1 MAVAVKTCGKREV
14 EECLEEFL
22 QEHGWK
28 RIEVM
33 GDGNC
38 FFRAVAE
45 HYKMAGISH
54 PPDYTELRQRVADF
68 IEYKVGSGDPD
79 LPSTIVGLEITKRNE
94 KKGVDPFEIIERSI
108 SKLREDRVWKIPIFE
123 LVPSNMA
130 QALGVNINIYDSR
143 SYKNPKKEVWAIV
156 NGIKE
161 YRMTEFQPTKIEVNH
176 LVPDAPSP
184 IHINLL
190 RVYEGHYDL
199 LWPSNGAHA
208 AAAASMQNNNE
219 KVNTSMIAQQFQ
231 QFSIKNNSPKV
242 SPKKKKPSIVHINP
256 FFSKVASPQLSPKLS
271 PKSHHSNSSFVSNAS
286 NVSSVSSYNG
296 YPIEN
301 IQQQYPYKER
311 ALTRN
316 KLKGLLN
323 EYGIEYAPK
332 NLRDT
337 LYSKFIM
344 AFKENVNKKT
354 RRLLKK
360 AKQAKKYANKVASR
374 KASKKK

>member
-1 MAVAVKTCGKREV
+1 MNHTKKRKYGGAAMAVAVKICGKREV

-22 QEHGWK
+22 QEHGWE

-54 PPDYTELRQRVADF
+54 PPNYTELRQRVADF

-79 LPSTIVGLEITKRNE
+79 LPSTIIGLEITKRNE

-143 SYKNPKKEVWAIV
+143 SYKNPKKEVWAV
-156 NGIKE
+156 KDGIKE

-208 AAAASMQNNNE
+208 AAASMKNNNE
-219 KVNTSMIAQQFQ
+219 KVNNPNFAQQLNNKLKQEANNAIFAQ
-231 QFSIKNNSPKV
+231 QMQANMYAKLGNNLQKMSINNKSLKKSKPKIGV
-242 SPKKKKPSIVHINP
+242 NP
-256 FFSKVASPQLSPKLS
+256 FFSNVASLKLPPKYIAFATNNNE
-271 PKSHHSNSSFVSNAS
+271 PK
-286 NVSSVSSYNG
+286 
-296 YPIEN
+296 P
-301 IQQQYPYKER
+301 
-311 ALTRN
+311 N
-316 KLKGLLN
+316 KHK
-323 EYGIEYAPK
+323 
-332 NLRDT
+332 
-337 LYSKFIM
+337 
-344 AFKENVNKKT
+344 
-354 RRLLKK
+354 
-360 AKQAKKYANKVASR
+360 
-374 KASKKK
+374 